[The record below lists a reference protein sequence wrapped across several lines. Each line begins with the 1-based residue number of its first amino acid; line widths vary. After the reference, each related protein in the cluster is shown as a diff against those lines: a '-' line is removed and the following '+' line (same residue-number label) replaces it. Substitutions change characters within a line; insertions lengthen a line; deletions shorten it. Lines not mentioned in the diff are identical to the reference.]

1 MTFNEVNDLQEVQD
15 LLEGRV
21 KDWTKNWKL
30 QAIEEG
36 RKIGW
41 QEGESEFC

>member
-1 MTFNEVNDLQEVQD
+1 M
-15 LLEGRV
+15 LEGRV

-30 QAIEEG
+30 QGIEEG

-41 QEGESEFC
+41 QEARQKGETEL